1 MSMQLKI
8 LDQRH
13 KQKLN
18 LKALDAV
25 LFGPPLRESVTC
37 SPYTKL
43 GRFLSPP
50 TTFNHSL
57 PICCPPAGPQH
68 NWMKDFVLMVSI
80 VIGVGGCWFAYVQN
94 KSSKVHISQMM
105 KDLESLQHAEQ
116 SLLDLQSR

>member
-1 MSMQLKI
+1 MPHFEDS
-8 LDQRH
+8 H
-13 KQKLN
+13 SYP
-18 LKALDAV
+18 V
-25 LFGPPLRESVTC
+25 LS
-37 SPYTKL
+37 S
-43 GRFLSPP
+43 LS
-50 TTFNHSL
+50 
-57 PICCPPAGPQH
+57 AGPQH

>member
-1 MSMQLKI
+1 MK
-8 LDQRH
+8 
-13 KQKLN
+13 
-18 LKALDAV
+18 
-25 LFGPPLRESVTC
+25 PPL
-37 SPYTKL
+37 
-43 GRFLSPP
+43 FLLLVRPR
-50 TTFNHSL
+50 T
-57 PICCPPAGPQH
+57 GPQH